1 MFLVRKA
8 KVPLKTVNGG
18 STWEPM
24 TSLASFYT
32 DDNAGTSKVEF
43 ELSWTGK
50 TLAVYGNDRSAIT
63 RQEFPT
69 FVWKS
74 IDDGETWVDETG
86 DLATISTGHGRWYES
101 DFYLITRGEGVV
113 VKRNFE

>member
-1 MFLVRKA
+1 M
-8 KVPLKTVNGG
+8 
-18 STWEPM
+18 
-24 TSLASFYT
+24 
-32 DDNAGTSKVEF
+32 D
-43 ELSWTGK
+43 
-50 TLAVYGNDRSAIT
+50 GNDRSAIT

-101 DFYLITRGEGVV
+101 DFYLITQGEGVT
-113 VKRNFE
+113 VKRNFEWATQAARRYVSVEDECWARSYAASSADGVCHVRGVYVESRVLVLIIH